1 MKEILKYFLLRL
13 KLQNNSSENYEY
25 DDKMWNL
32 LKNKKDGWLMIWT
45 VQRERFRIS
54 HKSMMLRECSLLA
67 LCISLTPR
75 KTVNTLP
82 ALVLSRIR
90 TGFTSRHLAGILFRQ
105 AASRG
110 ERPSLNYSRDRTA
123 QLTERIY
130 VEVSTSRWNVLRLLT
145 QRIWR
150 RLNDVTYKWGKRK

>member
-1 MKEILKYFLLRL
+1 
-13 KLQNNSSENYEY
+13 
-25 DDKMWNL
+25 
-32 LKNKKDGWLMIWT
+32 MIWLI
-45 VQRERFRIS
+45 QQKKFRIS
-54 HKSMMLRECSLLA
+54 YKSMMLRECSSFA

-105 AASRG
+105 AANRG
-110 ERPSLNYSRDRTA
+110 ERTSLNYSRDRTM

-130 VEVSTSRWNVLRLLT
+130 VEVSTSRRNVLRLLT

-150 RLNDVTYKWGKRK
+150 RLNDVTFK

>member
-1 MKEILKYFLLRL
+1 MKYSKQRKRDE
-13 KLQNNSSENYEY
+13 
-25 DDKMWNL
+25 
-32 LKNKKDGWLMIWT
+32 WLMIWI

-54 HKSMMLRECSLLA
+54 YKSMMLRECSSLA

-90 TGFTSRHLAGILFRQ
+90 TGFTSRHLTGILFRQ
-105 AASRG
+105 AASQGKRA
-110 ERPSLNYSRDRTA
+110 SLNYSRDRTA

-130 VEVSTSRWNVLRLLT
+130 VEASTSSRNVLLLLI

-150 RLNDVTYKWGKRK
+150 RLNGLTCKWGKRKLFYEHILLILMLCVL